1 MSWFLGTVVHGI
13 RVGSGAVSE
22 MDLGGMSQREV
33 NLSLVLRAAWRQ
45 AEEKKQKL
53 YQESRRQR
61 TELRAINE
69 GRSDTS
75 GGEVTR
81 AGMLKPFMNGN
92 RPGMGWPSLI

>member
-1 MSWFLGTVVHGI
+1 MGAIVHGV
-13 RVGSGAVSE
+13 RVGSRAVSG
-22 MDLGGMSQREV
+22 MNLGGMSQREV
-33 NLSLVLRAAWRQ
+33 NLPLVLRAVWRQ

-53 YQESRRQR
+53 CQEAGSHR

-81 AGMLKPFMNGN
+81 AGMLKLFMNGD